1 MNSIGNRC
9 VVLSTATRLKAKTVF
24 LTALTVAALGAGGSA
39 QSAGPVTVASND
51 AKAAP
56 AVAGSAAAG
65 SGAAAAAP
73 AAPPSI
79 ITAADVQAL
88 KDALAAQQLEI
99 ERLSQ
104 QLDRQQ
110 AQQAAAQAAA
120 AQAAAQP
127 AQAKQVA
134 ELGTAVGPQQDTVP
148 SNGLNLQDTGPRST
162 NPMESDISIHFRGIT
177 ITSGGF
183 AEAAFVRRSRA
194 LGADITTPF
203 NSLTMPGA
211 SQSQL
216 SEFFGSARQSRPTVY
231 VDGRLKNV
239 EFSRRPSTYT
249 VGRDCRA
256 EPKNSDSWL
265 CEAPGMVSELKGVV
279 RSAARALDRRTNAA
293 SANPPG
299 VIVIPLKCIDTVPCM
314 GFVSGWAGVS
324 CRLRLW

>member
-1 MNSIGNRC
+1 KRRGCPM
-9 VVLSTATRLKAKTVF
+9 KAKTVF
-24 LTALTVAALGAGGSA
+24 LTALTVAALGAGGWA

-56 AVAGSAAAG
+56 AVAG

-177 ITSGGF
+177 ITPGGF

-239 EFSRRPSTYT
+239 ELSSY
-249 VGRDCRA
+249 
-256 EPKNSDSWL
+256 
-265 CEAPGMVSELKGVV
+265 VSGDFL
-279 RSAARALDRRTNAA
+279 SAADTSSATQTN
-293 SANPPG
+293 SYS
-299 VIVIPLKCIDTVPCM
+299 
-314 GFVSGWAGVS
+314 F
-324 CRLRLW
+324 RLL